1 MTSATFDQVTTHF
14 LGIHRQMRLDTRRY
28 VVAVETAT
36 PADREGRLRPLATW
50 AAGFGR
56 ELELHHTI
64 EDTHYFPA
72 MSERLPDVAAVL
84 DELSGDHHV
93 VEGILDRWARAA
105 GDLAD
110 PAMPFEHA
118 REEVLVLAVD
128 LRDLLSRHLDIEDEL
143 IVPRLPDAFA
153 EAELAELDDRIKR
166 SLPKKGLGFALP
178 WNVAAMPAELRDEM
192 LTTAPWIL
200 RALYRFHAPRFE
212 RLVRAAF
219 DGVEEPALV

>member
-36 PADREGRLRPLATW
+36 PADRDGRLRPLATW

-84 DELSGDHHV
+84 DGLSGDHHV
-93 VEGILDRWARAA
+93 VDGILDRWTEAA
-105 GDLAD
+105 A
-110 PAMPFEHA
+110 
-118 REEVLVLAVD
+118 
-128 LRDLLSRHLDIEDEL
+128 
-143 IVPRLPDAFA
+143 
-153 EAELAELDDRIKR
+153 
-166 SLPKKGLGFALP
+166 
-178 WNVAAMPAELRDEM
+178 
-192 LTTAPWIL
+192 
-200 RALYRFHAPRFE
+200 
-212 RLVRAAF
+212 
-219 DGVEEPALV
+219 